1 MQQLNEECFMAKKQ
15 HVYFLCSECGYR
27 SEKWLGRCPQC
38 GAWNSFEEQIEL
50 SQKHKATAK
59 GTSTDLIPLLSAQVP
74 EETRR
79 STGINEL
86 DHVLGGGSVV
96 GSVTLIGGDPG
107 IGKSTLLLQM
117 LDSYKCEGKK
127 VFISGEESL
136 HQIKNRAKRLGVS
149 EPNLYY
155 QNITSLERIEQLLEK
170 HLPAVVV
177 IDSIQTIMS
186 EDIDGLPGNI
196 SQLRYTTARLVHLAK
211 ENNISMFIIGH
222 VTKEGGLAGPKV
234 LEHLVDTVLY
244 FEGEAKADFRILRSV
259 KNRYGPVNEIALF
272 RMEAT
277 GLIPVDNPSEL
288 FLNLDVEDRMG
299 TAVVAIME
307 GNRPVLIEI
316 QALVSKTQFGVPQR
330 TASGIDHR
338 RMNLLL
344 AVLEKKIGKPFSFY
358 DVFIKTA
365 GGIRVNDPAADLGIC
380 MALVSSFEE
389 SPLPRDAVFIG
400 EVGLNAELRPV
411 HQLVDRI
418 KEADKLGFKRMFVP
432 DSRQKVNLKLNGR
445 VESFKKLSEL
455 LEKWQK

>member
-1 MQQLNEECFMAKKQ
+1 MTKKQ

-27 SEKWLGRCPQC
+27 SEKWLGKCPQC
-38 GAWNSFEEQIEL
+38 GAWNSFEEQMEMP
-50 SQKHKATAK
+50 KHKRKKADE
-59 GTSTDLIPLLSAQVP
+59 SIDLIPLLTAEVP
-74 EETRR
+74 EESRH
-79 STGINEL
+79 STGISEL
-86 DHVLGGGSVV
+86 DHVLGGGNVT

-117 LDSYKCEGKK
+117 LDSFQTSEKK

-136 HQIKNRAKRLGVS
+136 HQIKNRAKRLGIS

-155 QNITSLERIEQLLEK
+155 RNMTSLERIEQLLEK
-170 HLPAVVV
+170 HQPGVVV

-186 EDIDGLPGNI
+186 EEIDGLPGNI
-196 SQLRYTTARLVHLAK
+196 SQLRYTTARLVQLAK
-211 ENNISMFIIGH
+211 EWNISLFIIGH

-244 FEGEAKADFRILRSV
+244 FEGDNKADFRILRSV

-272 RMEAT
+272 SMESN
-277 GLIPVDNPSEL
+277 GLIPVANPSEL

-307 GNRPVLIEI
+307 GNRPMLIEI

-338 RMNLLL
+338 RMNLFL

-380 MALVSSFEE
+380 LALVSSFEE
-389 SPLPRDAVFIG
+389 KPLPRDAVFIG

-411 HQLVDRI
+411 HQVVERI
-418 KEADKLGFKRMFVP
+418 KEADKLGFKKIFVP
-432 DSRQKVNLKLNGR
+432 QSQQKADLDLNANIKK
-445 VESFKKLSEL
+445 FKRLNDVLAAVYGK
-455 LEKWQK
+455 

>member
-1 MQQLNEECFMAKKQ
+1 MAKKQ
-15 HVYFLCSECGYR
+15 HVYFLCAECGYR
-27 SEKWLGRCPQC
+27 SEKWLGKCPQC
-38 GAWNSFEEQIEL
+38 GAWNSFEEQVEVALKNKRSVRETPSEL
-50 SQKHKATAK
+50 V
-59 GTSTDLIPLLSAQVP
+59 PLLSAEVP
-74 EETRR
+74 EETRI
-79 STGINEL
+79 STGISEL
-86 DHVLGGGSVV
+86 DHVLGGGNVV

-117 LDSYKCEGKK
+117 LDSFRTKGKK

-136 HQIKNRAKRLGVS
+136 HQIKNRAQRLHIT
-149 EPNLYY
+149 ERELYY
-155 QNITSLERIEQLLEK
+155 QNVTSLEHIEQLLEK
-170 HLPAVVV
+170 HRPDVVV

-186 EDIDGLPGNI
+186 EEIDGLPGNI
-196 SQLRYTTARLVHLAK
+196 SQLRYCTARLVQMAK
-211 ENNISMFIIGH
+211 ERNISLFIIGH

-244 FEGEAKADFRILRSV
+244 FEGDAKADFRILRSV

-272 RMEAT
+272 RMESS
-277 GLIPVDNPSEL
+277 GLIPVANPSEL

-380 MALVSSFEE
+380 LALVSSLEE
-389 SPLPRDAVFIG
+389 NPLPRDAVYIG

-411 HQLVDRI
+411 PQVVERI
-418 KEADKLGFKRMFVP
+418 KEADKLGFKQAVVP
-432 DSRQKVNLKLNGR
+432 ASRQKPDLQSRIQVR
-445 VESFKKLSEL
+445 AFKKLSDFL
-455 LEKWQK
+455 ITV

>member
-1 MQQLNEECFMAKKQ
+1 MAKKQ

-27 SEKWLGRCPQC
+27 LEKWLGKCPQC
-38 GAWNSFEEQIEL
+38 GAWNSFEEQVEL
-50 SQKHKATAK
+50 PKKAK
-59 GTSTDLIPLLSAQVP
+59 SGRREGSTELIPLLTAEVP
-74 EETRR
+74 EEARY
-79 STGINEL
+79 STGIGEL
-86 DHVLGGGSVV
+86 DHVLGGGNVV

-117 LDSYKCEGKK
+117 LDSFRTKEKK

-149 EPNLYY
+149 EPNLYF
-155 QNITSLERIEQLLEK
+155 QNMTSLEQIEHLLLK
-170 HLPAVVV
+170 HRPGVAV
-177 IDSIQTIMS
+177 IDSIQTVMS

-196 SQLRYTTARLVHLAK
+196 SQLRYTTAGLVRLAK
-211 ENNISMFIIGH
+211 ENNISLFIIGH

-244 FEGEAKADFRILRSV
+244 FEGDNKADYRILRSV

-272 RMEAT
+272 RMESK
-277 GLIPVDNPSEL
+277 GLIPVANPSEL
-288 FLNLDVEDRMG
+288 FLNPDVDDRMG

-307 GNRPVLIEI
+307 GNRPMLIEI

-344 AVLEKKIGKPFSFY
+344 AVLEKKIGKPFGFY

-365 GGIRVNDPAADLGIC
+365 GGIRVGDPAADLGIC
-380 MALVSSFEE
+380 MALLSSLEE
-389 SPLPRDAVFIG
+389 KPLPPDAVFIG

-411 HQLVDRI
+411 HQVVERI
-418 KEADKLGFKRMFVP
+418 KEADKLGFKNVIVP
-432 DSRQKVNLKLNGR
+432 EFRRKLNLR
-445 VESFKKLSEL
+445 VKAKVRPFKKLNEILS
-455 LEKWQK
+455 QGNVFGAAM

>member
-1 MQQLNEECFMAKKQ
+1 MAKKQ
-15 HVYFLCSECGYR
+15 HVYFLCAACGYR

-38 GAWNSFEEQIEL
+38 GAWNSFEEQIEKNTGGKNRRT
-50 SQKHKATAK
+50 QEPI
-59 GTSTDLIPLLSAQVP
+59 DLIPLLTAEVP
-74 EETRR
+74 EETRL
-79 STGINEL
+79 STGIGEL
-86 DHVLGGGSVV
+86 DHVLGGGNVK

-117 LDSYKCEGKK
+117 LNTFRTTDKK

-149 EPNLYY
+149 ETNLYY
-155 QNITSLERIEQLLEK
+155 QNITSLERIEQLMEK
-170 HLPAVVV
+170 HRPGVVV
-177 IDSIQTIMS
+177 IDSIQTIVS
-186 EDIDGLPGNI
+186 EEIDGLPGNI
-196 SQLRYTTARLVHLAK
+196 GQLRYCTARLVQMAK
-211 ENNISMFIIGH
+211 ERNISLFIIGH

-272 RMEAT
+272 RMESG

-344 AVLEKKIGKPFSFY
+344 AVLEKKIGKPFGFY

-365 GGIRVNDPAADLGIC
+365 GGIRVTDPAADLGIC
-380 MALVSSFEE
+380 MALVSSLEE
-389 SPLPRDAVFIG
+389 NPLPRDAVYIG

-411 HQLVDRI
+411 HQLVDRL

-432 DSRQKVNLKLNGR
+432 VSHQKPNLKLMGR
-445 VESFKKLSEL
+445 MQAFKKLTEL
-455 LEKWQK
+455 LEKW